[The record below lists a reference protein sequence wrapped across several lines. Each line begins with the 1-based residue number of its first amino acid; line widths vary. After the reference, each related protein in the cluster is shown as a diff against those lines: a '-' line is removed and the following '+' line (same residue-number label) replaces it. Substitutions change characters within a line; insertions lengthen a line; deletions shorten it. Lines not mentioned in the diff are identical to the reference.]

1 MNPFEEIVFEHINKF
16 REEPQ
21 SIQQIIEILRRGISR
36 LRAKDPFLNEIDEF
50 LEELKTIK
58 PMKKLEYNKT
68 LSYVC
73 KEQVL
78 KFSQEPSSYKKYLT

>member
-1 MNPFEEIVFEHINKF
+1 MNPFEEIVFNGINKF

-50 LEELKTIK
+50 LQELKSIK
-58 PMKKLEYNKT
+58 PMKKNIIVT
-68 LSYVC
+68 
-73 KEQVL
+73 
-78 KFSQEPSSYKKYLT
+78 KKKAIQ